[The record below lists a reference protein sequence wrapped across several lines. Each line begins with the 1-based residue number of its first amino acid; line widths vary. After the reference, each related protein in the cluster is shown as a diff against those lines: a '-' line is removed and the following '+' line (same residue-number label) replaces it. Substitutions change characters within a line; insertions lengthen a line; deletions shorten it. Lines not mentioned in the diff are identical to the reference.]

1 VDHKALALEMRDLRE
16 QVAGITDT
24 AVVAADGLL
33 IAADT
38 ADSIEPEGLAALS
51 AAGLG
56 LARRTAQ
63 ATGRGTLRRSVTYGS
78 HGCAAF
84 YAVGDTALLVV
95 LGDEGM
101 DTGRLHRAAQPAIDR
116 IEAIL
121 TDRPAPA
128 GAATAPRD
136 RTQAGA
142 GTVPVLAEAAPG
154 LLWKAPGGV

>member
-1 VDHKALALEMRDLRE
+1 MDHKALALEMRELRE

-24 AVVAADGLL
+24 AVAAADGLL

-38 ADSIEPEGLAALS
+38 AVTIEPEGLAALS

-63 ATGRGTLRRSVTYGS
+63 ATGRGTLRRTVTYGS

-101 DTGRLHRAAQPAIDR
+101 DVDRLHRVTQPVIDR
-116 IEAIL
+116 IESIL
-121 TDRPAPA
+121 VGKSVPA
-128 GAATAPRD
+128 GAAAAPEHRAP
-136 RTQAGA
+136 AGA
-142 GTVPVLAEAAPG
+142 GTVPVLAEAVPG
-154 LLWKAPGGV
+154 LLQKAPKGV